1 MPWIVLPVIDFYTG
15 EPQWRFHY
23 NALYFSNIC
32 LAMYFDDEK
41 ELYEWELNCILWY
54 CIVFHVLM
62 MIMVM
67 KKSCNGSKA
76 WVHLVILITTI
87 WYKYKSALIH
97 FWEKQLNFYT
107 NQFWFVEEELYEW
120 EQGEGWERVV
130 KCGKLHL
137 SHPAIQISFDTFLRN
152 IILYKYKSTLIH
164 FWEI

>member
-1 MPWIVLPVIDFYTG
+1 MLPVIDFYTG

-41 ELYEWELNCILWY
+41 ELYEWELNCTLWH

-87 WYKYKSALIH
+87 
-97 FWEKQLNFYT
+97 
-107 NQFWFVEEELYEW
+107 
-120 EQGEGWERVV
+120 
-130 KCGKLHL
+130 
-137 SHPAIQISFDTFLRN
+137 
-152 IILYKYKSTLIH
+152 
-164 FWEI
+164 